1 MTRQE
6 LRNYI
11 SLTGEIAELRQELAE
26 LERTAPVVTDTVQ
39 GSTPEAPY
47 TLHAVTVSGIDPKSA
62 KAINEKRRRLR
73 FLIDRCE
80 AQREEIR
87 TWIDQIPD
95 STVRRIFRLRY
106 MRGLSWVQIA
116 SRFDPAKAPDAVRML
131 HNRYINNQ
139 NNF

>member
-1 MTRQE
+1 MTKQE

-11 SLTGEIAELRQELAE
+11 SLKGEIAELRQELAE

-47 TLHAVTVSGIDPKSA
+47 TLHAVTVSGIDPKAA

-80 AQREEIR
+80 TQREEIR
-87 TWIDQIPD
+87 AWIDQIPD

-116 SRFDPAKAPDAVRML
+116 HRLDSYRSPEAVRKIHDRFL
-131 HNRYINNQ
+131 KKI
-139 NNF
+139 